1 MHPAAGFSAYAAS
14 KAPSLVLVPIKAA
27 ELAPCGITANGIGP
41 GRPGFFD
48 HWSPDAKAALAAAS
62 PFGRLG
68 TARDT
73 AGVAGLLASDDAR
86 WLCGQVLVANGAA
99 SI

>member
-1 MHPAAGFSAYAAS
+1 M
-14 KAPSLVLVPIKAA
+14 A
-27 ELAPCGITANGIGP
+27 EGP
-41 GRPGFFD
+41 TDAGFFD

-73 AGVAGLLASDDAR
+73 AGVADCSPATMHVGYPAKC
-86 WLCGQVLVANGAA
+86 W
-99 SI
+99 